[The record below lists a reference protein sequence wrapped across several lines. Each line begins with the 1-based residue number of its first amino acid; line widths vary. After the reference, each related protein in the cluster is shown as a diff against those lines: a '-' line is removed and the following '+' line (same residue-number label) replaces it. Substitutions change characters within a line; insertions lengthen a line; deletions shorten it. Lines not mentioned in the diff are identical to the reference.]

1 MGIKVDSKAVL
12 RNIQRIRE
20 RYDRKGATHVEV
32 GVTDPEIA
40 KYATFVEFG
49 WVQRVTGKQSIFL
62 SNAIGKPVPRR
73 EGGKPNFQ
81 AAAIKPGMALVNPP
95 RPFLRGTMAAEA
107 PKWRETA
114 KKALQKTRDKEKALA
129 ILGRQAA
136 DDVRMTI
143 TSGGTSKE
151 KFPERSSLTLELY
164 RQRAE
169 AKGRKGKSKGGGN
182 FMTAK
187 PLVLTGKLLNSIGYE
202 VK

>member
-1 MGIKVDSKAVL
+1 MRARQPWREPRRGGRRRRQHRTICNVRRVRLGAARDGEAV
-12 RNIQRIRE
+12 
-20 RYDRKGATHVEV
+20 A
-32 GVTDPEIA
+32 
-40 KYATFVEFG
+40 
-49 WVQRVTGKQSIFL
+49 FL

-73 EGGKPNFQ
+73 EDGKPNFQ

-114 KKALQKTRDKEKALA
+114 KKALHKTLDKEKALA

-169 AKGRKGKSKGGGN
+169 SKGRKSKGGGN
-182 FMTAK
+182 LSTAK

>member
-1 MGIKVDSKAVL
+1 MGMKLNAAGLTARLGK
-12 RNIQRIRE
+12 
-20 RYDRKGATHVEV
+20 RYAGLVNPGVSHVEV
-32 GVTDPEIA
+32 GVADASIA
-40 KYATFVEFG
+40 PYATYVEYG
-49 WVQRVTGKQSIFL
+49 WVQRVTGKQSLFL

-73 EGGKPNFQ
+73 EDGKPNFQ

-114 KKALQKTRDKEKALA
+114 KKALHKTLDKEKALA

-143 TSGGTSKE
+143 TSGGTSKG
-151 KFPERSSLTLELY
+151 KFPERASLTMELY
-164 RQRAE
+164 RQKAE
-169 AKGRKGKSKGGGN
+169 AKGRKGKGGGN
-182 FMTAK
+182 LTTAK
-187 PLVLTGKLLNSIGYE
+187 PLVLTGKLMNSIGFQ

>member
-1 MGIKVDSKAVL
+1 MGMKLNAAGLTARLGK
-12 RNIQRIRE
+12 
-20 RYDRKGATHVEV
+20 RYAGLVNPGVSHVEV
-32 GVTDPEIA
+32 GVADASIA
-40 KYATFVEFG
+40 PYATYVEYG
-49 WVQRVTGKQSIFL
+49 WVQRVTGKQSLFL

-73 EGGKPNFQ
+73 EDGKPNFQ

-114 KKALQKTRDKEKALA
+114 KKALHKTLDKEKALA

-151 KFPERSSLTLELY
+151 TFPERSPLTMALY
-164 RQRAE
+164 KPLNKSR
-169 AKGRKGKSKGGGN
+169 GKKGGRGAGN
-182 FMTAK
+182 VSTSK
-187 PLVLTGKLLNSIGYE
+187 PLVLTGKLMNSIGFE
-202 VK
+202 LK

>member
-1 MGIKVDSKAVL
+1 MGMKLNAAGLTARLGK
-12 RNIQRIRE
+12 
-20 RYDRKGATHVEV
+20 RYAGLVNPGVSHVEV
-32 GVTDPEIA
+32 GVADASIA
-40 KYATFVEFG
+40 PYATYVEYG
-49 WVQRVTGKQSIFL
+49 WVQRVTGKQSLFL

-73 EGGKPNFQ
+73 EDGKPNFQ

-114 KKALQKTRDKEKALA
+114 KKALHKTLDKEKALA

-151 KFPERSSLTLELY
+151 KFPERSSLTMELY
-164 RQRAE
+164 RQKAE
-169 AKGRKGKSKGGGN
+169 AKGRKGKGGGN
-182 FMTAK
+182 LTTAK
-187 PLVLTGKLLNSIGYE
+187 PLVLTGKLMNSIGFQ

>member
-1 MGIKVDSKAVL
+1 MGMKLNAAELTARLGK
-12 RNIQRIRE
+12 
-20 RYDRKGATHVEV
+20 RYAGLVNPGVNHVEV
-32 GVTDPEIA
+32 GVADASIA
-40 KYATFVEFG
+40 PYATYVEYG
-49 WVQRVTGKQSIFL
+49 WVQRVTGKQSLFL

-73 EGGKPNFQ
+73 EDGKPNFQ
-81 AAAIKPGMALVNPP
+81 AAAIKPGVALVNPP

-114 KKALQKTRDKEKALA
+114 KKALHKEKALA

-151 KFPERSSLTLELY
+151 KFPERASLTLELY
-164 RQRAE
+164 RQKAE
-169 AKGRKGKSKGGGN
+169 SKGRKSKGGGN
-182 FMTAK
+182 LMTAK

>member
-1 MGIKVDSKAVL
+1 
-12 RNIQRIRE
+12 
-20 RYDRKGATHVEV
+20 
-32 GVTDPEIA
+32 
-40 KYATFVEFG
+40 
-49 WVQRVTGKQSIFL
+49 
-62 SNAIGKPVPRR
+62 
-73 EGGKPNFQ
+73 
-81 AAAIKPGMALVNPP
+81 
-95 RPFLRGTMAAEA
+95 MAAEA

-114 KKALQKTRDKEKALA
+114 KKALHKTLDKEKALA

-169 AKGRKGKSKGGGN
+169 SKGRKSKGGGN
-182 FMTAK
+182 LSTAK

>member
-1 MGIKVDSKAVL
+1 MGMKLNAGELKARL
-12 RNIQRIRE
+12 GK
-20 RYDRKGATHVEV
+20 RYAGLVNPGVSHVEV
-32 GVTDPEIA
+32 GVADASIA
-40 KYATFVEFG
+40 SYATYVEYG
-49 WVQRVTGKQSIFL
+49 WVQRVTGKQSLFL

-73 EGGKPNFQ
+73 EDGKPNFQ

-95 RPFLRGTMAAEA
+95 RPFLRDTMAAEA
-107 PKWRETA
+107 PKWRKTA
-114 KKALQKTRDKEKALA
+114 KKALHKTLDKERALA

-164 RQRAE
+164 RQKAE
-169 AKGRKGKSKGGGN
+169 AKGRKGKGGGN
-182 FMTAK
+182 LTTAK
-187 PLVLTGKLLNSIGYE
+187 PLVLTGKLLNSIGFE